1 MDTSLDDLVGS
12 PHATS
17 VSLTADDLVIAL
29 VDGRTVT
36 VPIVWYPR
44 LLHGTANER
53 EQWQLTGRGLGI
65 HWPALD
71 EDISVA
77 HVLVGVPSGES
88 AASLRRWLEGRRP
101 AA

>member
-1 MDTSLDDLVGS
+1 MDTSQEELQGPS
-12 PHATS
+12 RATS

-29 VDGRTVT
+29 VDGRTIS

-44 LLHGTANER
+44 LLHGTPSER

-77 HVLVGVPSGES
+77 HVLAGVPSGEGAS
-88 AASLRRWLEGRRP
+88 SLRH
-101 AA
+101 